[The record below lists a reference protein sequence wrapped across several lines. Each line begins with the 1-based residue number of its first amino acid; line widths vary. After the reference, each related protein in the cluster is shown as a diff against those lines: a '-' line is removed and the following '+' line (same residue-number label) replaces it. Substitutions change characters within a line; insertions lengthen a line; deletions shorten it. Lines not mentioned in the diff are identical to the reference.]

1 MNHGFYLLVRSR
13 CYASIFMASNR
24 SGENLMQYLPVVV
37 MMAAGFIVASAG
49 IFVSH
54 IMGPKIRSKFKDS
67 PFECGVPPLGD
78 ARQRFSVR
86 FYLVAILFLLFDVEA
101 LFFFPWAIIFK
112 DYLAFGSFILI
123 EMAVFI
129 AVLLVGYIYA
139 IKRGALEWD

>member
-1 MNHGFYLLVRSR
+1 
-13 CYASIFMASNR
+13 
-24 SGENLMQYLPVVV
+24 MQYIPVLV
-37 MMAAGFIVASAG
+37 MMAAGLIVASAG

-54 IMGPKIRSKFKDS
+54 LMGPKFKSKLKDS

-101 LFFFPWAIIFK
+101 LFFFPWAMVFK
-112 DYLAFGSFILI
+112 EYLQFGPFILI